1 MRDRREVVVHA
12 VQIDRMGI
20 IGLKRFLLAE
30 KVSVTE
36 RLPFGSHLLVDAN
49 GWLFHIIDSPD
60 GLAIQRQQGGSYK
73 AFDNLIRNSFSDL
86 ISLGFRLSFYFDGK
100 DSCMKESTKRERNQN
115 RPDPWMALYNAT
127 RCEDDNLDQSTLD
140 WPPLTKMQF
149 IYTLRS
155 LGARITYCQY
165 EADQQIAIDCMSMN
179 ESTNE
184 PKF

>member
-1 MRDRREVVVHA
+1 
-12 VQIDRMGI
+12 
-20 IGLKRFLLAE
+20 
-30 KVSVTE
+30 
-36 RLPFGSHLLVDAN
+36 
-49 GWLFHIIDSPD
+49 
-60 GLAIQRQQGGSYK
+60 
-73 AFDNLIRNSFSDL
+73 
-86 ISLGFRLSFYFDGK
+86 
-100 DSCMKESTKRERNQN
+100 MKESTKRERNQN

-179 ESTNE
+179 ECSTQSYCYGNDT
-184 PKF
+184 